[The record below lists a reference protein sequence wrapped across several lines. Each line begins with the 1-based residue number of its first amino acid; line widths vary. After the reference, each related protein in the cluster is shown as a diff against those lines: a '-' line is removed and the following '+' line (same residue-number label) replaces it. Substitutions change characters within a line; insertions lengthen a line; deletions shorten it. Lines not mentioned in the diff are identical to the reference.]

1 MGTLEAKELGLS
13 YGSAYIFE
21 NLNLSIPEGKITVFI
36 GSNGCGKSTLLR
48 SMARLLKPQ
57 QGTVILA
64 GSDISSMSTKEVAK
78 KLAILPQGPT
88 APEGL
93 TVLQL
98 VKQGRY
104 PYQSWL
110 KQWSQEDEQ
119 VVQQALEATGMSE
132 LAERPVDALSGGQRQ
147 RAWIAMTLAQET
159 PIILLDEPT
168 TYLDLTHQIEV
179 LDLLYEMNDRDKRT
193 IVMVLHDINLACRY
207 ADHIVAIR
215 DGRIEAQGAPNEVV
229 DEQLI
234 ENVFRL
240 KCEIIPDPLY
250 GTPLCIPHD
259 NCRLR
264 AARALAQQQQRKVDS
279 PPRDSISEEGNHEE
293 EETAEPKRELVAASS
308 ASV

>member
-1 MGTLEAKELGLS
+1 MNTLEAKGLGLS
-13 YGSAYIFE
+13 YGGDFIFE
-21 NLNLSIPEGKITVFI
+21 NLDLTVPIGKITVFI

-57 QGTVILA
+57 RGSVVLNGADIA
-64 GSDISSMSTKEVAK
+64 GLSTKDVAR

-93 TVLQL
+93 TVMQL

-110 KQWSQEDEQ
+110 RQWSREDEEA
-119 VVQQALEATGMSE
+119 VKAALTSTGLTE
-132 LAERPVDALSGGQRQ
+132 LADRTVDSLSGGQRQ

-179 LDLLYEMNDRDKRT
+179 LDLLYELNVQEQRT

-215 DGRIEAQGAPNEVV
+215 DGSIKAKGKPGDIIDSELMQTVF
-229 DEQLI
+229 QLP
-234 ENVFRL
+234 
-240 KCEIIPDPLY
+240 CEIIPDPLY
-250 GTPLCIPHD
+250 GTPMCVPRGKGIRRP
-259 NCRLR
+259 
-264 AARALAQQQQRKVDS
+264 LAVK
-279 PPRDSISEEGNHEE
+279 PEP
-293 EETAEPKRELVAASS
+293 AEPKQPTTPTPAPELAPV
-308 ASV
+308 